1 MELEKKRHFHTRVIH
16 AAMNPSEWQGATLPP
31 IYQTAAHRH
40 LANIGDCKSL
50 IIHPYSSQ
58 YLAFAGEMSKRLSI
72 TPDLVRL
79 SVGIEAVED
88 IIDDLAQ
95 ALEKSRP

>member
-1 MELEKKRHFHTRVIH
+1 MKNEEL
-16 AAMNPSEWQGATLPP
+16 
-31 IYQTAAHRH
+31 
-40 LANIGDCKSL
+40 
-50 IIHPYSSQ
+50 
-58 YLAFAGEMSKRLSI
+58 MSKRLSI